1 MRISKGCKM
10 EDVGCRT
17 EDRIQKTEDRWRM
30 DDIEWFLRNVIDC
43 FATAVIHLK
52 LSLRGA
58 KRRGNLILTESEYE
72 IASQESSKK
81 RNSQ

>member
-10 EDVGCRT
+10 EDVGCRI

-43 FATAVIHLK
+43 FAKELFGLK
-52 LSLRGA
+52 S
-58 KRRGNLILTESEYE
+58 YV
-72 IASQESSKK
+72 
-81 RNSQ
+81 